1 MRLVATINVTI
12 GLVSSVEFAMRL
24 RAVSE
29 FFVRSDHELLLH
41 IRDCVDGRSSLC
53 MVVSVDRRA
62 PAPPPPPLRVAHL
75 RRPWRRRDGRRRLS
89 AARVAARPH
98 TDAVCAK

>member
-1 MRLVATINVTI
+1 MRLVATINVPI

-29 FFVRSDHELLLH
+29 FFVRSDRELLLH

-53 MVVSVDRRA
+53 MVVSVDRRGHRRGA
-62 PAPPPPPLRVAHL
+62 AAAAGRTC
-75 RRPWRRRDGRRRLS
+75 RPWRRPDGPRRLS